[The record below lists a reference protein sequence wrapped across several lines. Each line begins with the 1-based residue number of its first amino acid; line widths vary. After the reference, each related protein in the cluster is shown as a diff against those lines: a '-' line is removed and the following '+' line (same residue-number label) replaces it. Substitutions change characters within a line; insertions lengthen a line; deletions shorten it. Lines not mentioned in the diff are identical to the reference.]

1 MGKLTGQVH
10 IHMCLCFMPLK
21 QLIVQGHFT
30 SIDARSLGVCQD
42 HHHVHHVCYLVYG
55 YGLLVYCLGSTTS
68 ATCVTPNKA
77 ARQSSKRS
85 GLRAEG
91 LGFRVHSMR
100 ALSLSL
106 SLSLC
111 LSLSHSRPV
120 SSLLRAP
127 SRPLVQGNG
136 FTRRYTLIHAHT
148 ATRAYLHHSIFEVIR
163 VRDPAWLEGSNE
175 LLYIYI
181 FVCVCVCIYV
191 CMYIYLVG

>member
-1 MGKLTGQVH
+1 
-10 IHMCLCFMPLK
+10 
-21 QLIVQGHFT
+21 
-30 SIDARSLGVCQD
+30 
-42 HHHVHHVCYLVYG
+42 
-55 YGLLVYCLGSTTS
+55 LGSTTS

-106 SLSLC
+106 SLSLFVSP
-111 LSLSHSRPV
+111 SLTLVQCP
-120 SSLLRAP
+120 SLLRAP
-127 SRPLVQGNG
+127 SRPIVQGNG

-181 FVCVCVCIYV
+181 FVCVCVCIYL

>member
-1 MGKLTGQVH
+1 MYVCMYECLYIHTYIYYLRDNHMGKLTGQVH

-42 HHHVHHVCYLVYG
+42 YHHVHHVCYLVYG

-106 SLSLC
+106 SLSHFVSP
-111 LSLSHSRPV
+111 SLT
-120 SSLLRAP
+120 
-127 SRPLVQGNG
+127 LVQCPLC
-136 FTRRYTLIHAHT
+136 FAH
-148 ATRAYLHHSIFEVIR
+148 L
-163 VRDPAWLEGSNE
+163 RDH
-175 LLYIYI
+175 
-181 FVCVCVCIYV
+181 
-191 CMYIYLVG
+191 